1 MASISPTLAA
11 QRSPIVRKKRPTF
24 SRMLGNGWQYGVAL
38 LFAAI
43 FGFPLVWMV
52 YSSLKSSSEILRHIW
67 DLPLNPSLQSYQNL
81 FTVAPFGTYY
91 QNSIIMTIVSVPI
104 LTITAAMAAYVFAR
118 IKFPL
123 RTPLFYLFLAG
134 TMIPIHVTLI
144 PLYIMMTRIHLIGT
158 VAAMV
163 MPFVGFS
170 LPVSIFILRGFF
182 ENIPIEIEEA
192 ARIDGCST
200 ARIFFSIALPLARPA
215 LTTVIVLS
223 TVGAWNEYLFA
234 VALVSS
240 GGTSQLTLPLGI
252 TATTAALGLNKL
264 DLLFAGLTVT
274 ALPVLIFYFLAQRTI
289 TSSLTAGA
297 LKG

>member
-1 MASISPTLAA
+1 MNTSSVVLAP
-11 QRSPIVRKKRPTF
+11 RTSVRKKIRRPF
-24 SRMLGNGWQYGVAL
+24 LQMFNSAWQYAVAL
-38 LFAAI
+38 VFAAI
-43 FGFPLVWMV
+43 FGFPLIWMI
-52 YSSLKSSSEILRHIW
+52 YSSLKTSPEILRHIW
-67 DLPLNPSLQSYQNL
+67 DLPLNPSLQSYQGL

-91 QNSIIMTIVSVPI
+91 LNSIIMTLVSVPT
-104 LTITAAMAAYVFAR
+104 LTITSAMAAYVFAR

-144 PLYIMMTRIHLIGT
+144 PLYIFMSKIHVIGT

-182 ENIPIEIEEA
+182 EQIPLEIEEA

-223 TVGAWNEYLFA
+223 AVGAWNEYLFA

-240 GGTSQLTLPLGI
+240 GGTNQLTLPLGI
-252 TATTAALGLNKL
+252 TATTASLGLNKL
-264 DLLFAGLTVT
+264 DMLFAGLTIS